1 MHKGYAFVQFTN
13 PFDARSACMGEDG
26 RSVFGQI
33 LGEYDTGSS
42 SSTLASLVA
51 ATHTLAAWQS
61 PLPRHKSS
69 WLLPHTHLLAGWLA
83 RRPPRAP
90 LDSFALAVAAAARG
104 PRAGLGL
111 GVGRQAVCRAG
122 GGEGPWLCAC
132 GRVSR
137 ETRWDEVAVLALFS
151 PIYLGCQYRGRD
163 DTQDIERVIFGAQSF
178 FQVAHKDRPIT
189 KLEFKETKAE
199 EEEEEEKKDG

>member
-90 LDSFALAVAAAARG
+90 LDSFALAVAAAA
-104 PRAGLGL
+104 AADLGL
-111 GVGRQAVCRAG
+111 GSV
-122 GGEGPWLCAC
+122 
-132 GRVSR
+132 
-137 ETRWDEVAVLALFS
+137 
-151 PIYLGCQYRGRD
+151 
-163 DTQDIERVIFGAQSF
+163 
-178 FQVAHKDRPIT
+178 
-189 KLEFKETKAE
+189 
-199 EEEEEEKKDG
+199 

>member
-51 ATHTLAAWQS
+51 ATHTLADCS

-69 WLLPHTHLLAGWLA
+69 WLLPHTHLLPGWPARWPAG
-83 RRPPRAP
+83 RPLVLRSTPSASP
-90 LDSFALAVAAAARG
+90 SLLPSARG
-104 PRAGLGL
+104 PR
-111 GVGRQAVCRAG
+111 VGSV
-122 GGEGPWLCAC
+122 
-132 GRVSR
+132 
-137 ETRWDEVAVLALFS
+137 
-151 PIYLGCQYRGRD
+151 
-163 DTQDIERVIFGAQSF
+163 
-178 FQVAHKDRPIT
+178 
-189 KLEFKETKAE
+189 
-199 EEEEEEKKDG
+199 